1 MSQARVVRVRL
12 AAALVAAPLISTF
25 TAPAVL
31 GFQQPAGAPV
41 EQAATPPAPLPAGA
55 SPIALTKDARETR
68 EEFEG
73 LLRRLPPS
81 VGRVLRTEPSLMRN
95 GSYLATYPAL
105 TAFLQQHPEV
115 TANPGYFLENVNVSF
130 WNPPAPPNPRSDA
143 IHLWRN
149 LIETVAV
156 FTGFVIV
163 TACVLWLIRTLLN
176 YRRWLR
182 AFRTQTELQSKMVD
196 RFSSS
201 DELIAYLQSGAG
213 RWAVEPEPVVPAASK
228 VVLPGTP
235 LNRVLWSV
243 QAGLVLSALAIGLL
257 FVSNRVI
264 EEVAEVFY
272 AVGVMILATGI
283 GFVLSA
289 AASYI
294 LSQRLGVLAPRP

>member
-12 AAALVAAPLISTF
+12 AAALVAALTTTF

-31 GFQQPAGAPV
+31 TFQQPAGPPV

-55 SPIALTKDARETR
+55 SAIAMTKDARETR

-81 VGRVLRTEPSLMRN
+81 VGRVLRTDPSLMRN
-95 GSYLATYPAL
+95 GPYLATYPAL
-105 TAFLQQHPEV
+105 AAFLQQHPEV
-115 TANPGYFLENVNVSF
+115 VANPGYYLENVNITF

-143 IHLWRN
+143 INLWRN

-163 TACVLWLIRTLLN
+163 TACVLWLIRTVLN
-176 YRRWLR
+176 HRRWLR
-182 AFRTQTELQSKMVD
+182 TFRTQTELQSKMVD
-196 RFSSS
+196 RFSNSE
-201 DELIAYLQSGAG
+201 ELIAYLQSGAG
-213 RWAVEPEPVVPAASK
+213 RWTMEPEPAAPPVSK
-228 VVLPGTP
+228 VMLPGTP
-235 LNRVLWSV
+235 FNRVLWSV
-243 QAGLVLSALAIGLL
+243 QAGLVVSAVAVGLL
-257 FVSNRVI
+257 FVSYRVV

-272 AVGVMILATGI
+272 AVGVLLLAMGI

-294 LSQRLGVLAPRP
+294 LSQRLGVLAPRS

>member
-12 AAALVAAPLISTF
+12 AAALVAALTTTF

-31 GFQQPAGAPV
+31 TFQQPAGPPV

-55 SPIALTKDARETR
+55 SAIAMTKDARETR

-81 VGRVLRTEPSLMRN
+81 VGRVLRTDPSLMRN
-95 GSYLATYPAL
+95 GPYLATYPAL
-105 TAFLQQHPEV
+105 AAFLQQHPEV
-115 TANPGYFLENVNVSF
+115 GANPGYYLENVNITF

-163 TACVLWLIRTLLN
+163 TACVLWLIRTALN
-176 YRRWLR
+176 HRRWLR
-182 AFRTQTELQSKMVD
+182 TFRTQTELQSKMVD
-196 RFSSS
+196 RFSNSE
-201 DELIAYLQSGAG
+201 ELIAYLQSSAG
-213 RWAVEPEPVVPAASK
+213 RWTMEPEPAAPPVSK
-228 VVLPGTP
+228 VMLPGTP
-235 LNRVLWSV
+235 FNRVLWSV
-243 QAGLVLSALAIGLL
+243 QAGLVVSAVAVGLL
-257 FVSNRVI
+257 FVSYRVV

-272 AVGVMILATGI
+272 AVGVLLLAMGI

-294 LSQRLGVLAPRP
+294 LSQRLGVLAPRS